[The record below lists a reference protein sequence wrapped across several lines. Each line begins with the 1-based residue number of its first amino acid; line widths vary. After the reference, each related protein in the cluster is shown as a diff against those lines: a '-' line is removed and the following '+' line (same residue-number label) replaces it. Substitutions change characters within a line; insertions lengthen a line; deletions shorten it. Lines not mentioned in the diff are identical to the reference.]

1 MLDWVLSFFQSVGQV
16 QELYTVVD
24 YYEYIKALEYL
35 ICVGFFVGFPIFY
48 RYINRSDDPG
58 RGQSRAP

>member
-16 QELYTVVD
+16 QELHTVVD

-48 RYINRSDDPG
+48 RYINRSDDQVQG
-58 RGQSRAP
+58 